1 MSLPTAIVI
10 ATGMIC
16 GTFLLGF
23 LASLVWMTRR
33 Q

>member
-1 MSLPTAIVI
+1 MSLPTAIVV

-23 LASLVWMTRR
+23 LVSVLWVMRR